1 MGGWLA
7 GFWLFWHQ
15 LRLSLYMQSI
25 YSGFYSLAHW
35 LIGWLSLSFSLSPLS
50 PFSVSVCLC
59 FCLYLSVSLILT
71 NTYTNTDTHLLFPLL
86 LFINSLTHSLT
97 SLTTSLQPAKHPE
110 KYVSPSPPQTG
121 VKNFRLVAHAQW
133 VLHWATTVNLQH
145 IQDRNARIRVAL
157 LSAGQCMRA
166 QWHLEANIA
175 SAYKLVRTQL
185 KCDLRVLSALE
196 VPFIVL

>member
-1 MGGWLA
+1 MTVCCHGWLA
-7 GFWLFWHQ
+7 GWFLAVLASIETQFIHAVNLFRVLLTRSLTYWLA
-15 LRLSLYMQSI
+15 LSLV
-25 YSGFYSLAHW
+25 
-35 LIGWLSLSFSLSPLS
+35 LSLPSLS

-121 VKNFRLVAHAQW
+121 VKNFRLVAHAQ
-133 VLHWATTVNLQH
+133 
-145 IQDRNARIRVAL
+145 
-157 LSAGQCMRA
+157 
-166 QWHLEANIA
+166 
-175 SAYKLVRTQL
+175 
-185 KCDLRVLSALE
+185 
-196 VPFIVL
+196 